1 MSGSQFK
8 YNVNASELQKRNV
21 DRLYKAEANLDR
33 VNRNMEADVS
43 KYQHGVL
50 RHLLEESGNAPDY
63 TMERASLSR

>member
-43 KYQHGVL
+43 KY
-50 RHLLEESGNAPDY
+50 
-63 TMERASLSR
+63 